1 MKEFMS
7 FDQYDN
13 WYWHHT
19 GNHATIEQYA
29 NAKARYNNIARKAA
43 ELCRK

>member
-19 GNHATIEQYA
+19 GNHATIEQYQT
-29 NAKARYNNIARKAA
+29 AKARYKNIMSKAEA
-43 ELCRK
+43 ICQK